1 MTDEA
6 TEPKAAGGSTPEGTA
21 VEEDPVKKRLSE
33 LRESIIRTARSQQL
47 PIADLIDILKI
58 LDGATELPPG
68 IPGMKGAKIKDKDG
82 KDVQPSLND
91 FKLTSEGSPY
101 YVPPPGVTVEAPN
114 SPPAQAANGPV
125 AEPQETRRHRT
136 R

>member
-1 MTDEA
+1 MSKDETTA
-6 TEPKAAGGSTPEGTA
+6 TA
-21 VEEDPVKKRLSE
+21 VEEDPVKVRIAE

-68 IPGMKGAKIKDKDG
+68 IPGMKGATIKDKDG
-82 KDVQPSLND
+82 KDVQPSLQD

-101 YVPPPGVTVEAPN
+101 YVPPPGVTVEAP
-114 SPPAQAANGPV
+114 PAADTANGPV
-125 AEPQETRRHRT
+125 TAETKHRRHRGE
-136 R
+136 